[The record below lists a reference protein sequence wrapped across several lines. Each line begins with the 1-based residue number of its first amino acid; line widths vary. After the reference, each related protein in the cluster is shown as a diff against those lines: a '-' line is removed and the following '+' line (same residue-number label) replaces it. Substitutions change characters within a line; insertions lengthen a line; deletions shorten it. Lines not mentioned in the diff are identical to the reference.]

1 MDFFQES
8 YADHFFFECIPPSQE
23 PSEKKSLKRH
33 TPGRL
38 CVCVFMYIYI
48 YACVCLSL
56 SFLSPTSTAGKLFF
70 KKRKKTSL
78 GYLETI
84 FPKGRQEGV
93 GKSDGIVAIKKENRA
108 VKKKGEKH
116 SRPTFVTTG
125 VV

>member
-1 MDFFQES
+1 M
-8 YADHFFFECIPPSQE
+8 H
-23 PSEKKSLKRH
+23 
-33 TPGRL
+33 
-38 CVCVFMYIYI
+38 VCV
-48 YACVCLSL
+48 SL
-56 SFLSPTSTAGKLFF
+56 SRSYLQHLPLANYFSRRG
-70 KKRKKTSL
+70 RKPL

-93 GKSDGIVAIKKENRA
+93 EKSDGIVAIKKENRA